1 MPGGIYGARQIFAG
15 TQRDESQMKRNLKG
29 SGLFPELG
37 KNHTDWMN
45 DKIEKARKGQEA
57 SQVRTWRMAQE
68 DRVTAQLDQEKAVS
82 ELRTGRRATL
92 IGESGRA
99 RASQRAAEQ
108 VFYAS

>member
-1 MPGGIYGARQIFAG
+1 MPGGIYGARQAFAG
-15 TQRDESQMKRNLKG
+15 TQRDVSQMKRNLKG

-37 KNHTDWMN
+37 KNHTDWLN
-45 DKIEKARKGQEA
+45 NKIEKARKGQEA

-82 ELRTGRRATL
+82 ELRAGRRATL

-99 RASQRAAEQ
+99 RAAQRAAEE
-108 VFYAS
+108 VYAS